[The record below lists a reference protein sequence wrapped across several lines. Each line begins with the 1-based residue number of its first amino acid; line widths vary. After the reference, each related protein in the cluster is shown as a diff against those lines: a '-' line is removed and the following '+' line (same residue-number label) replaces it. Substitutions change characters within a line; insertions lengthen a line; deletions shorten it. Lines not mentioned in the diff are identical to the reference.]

1 MLDDVRGRPVS
12 WSWSRAQSDSI
23 GTRRMDRARSTGTSA
38 SSATRNSWM
47 WPCGLSR
54 SAERSSKSAVK
65 VFAANAINAIVL
77 DYRTPFDGKDFVS
90 GRSST
95 LEALTDI
102 DPFLPLVLTRKPEA
116 ELDHATSLMADL
128 VLTHPVEPSALLE
141 AIDMLLV
148 ETLKERVHRKSS
160 DLAIYR

>member
-1 MLDDVRGRPVS
+1 MKNQRTKNRVLLVSDDFTVRESLGDILR
-12 WSWSRAQSDSI
+12 SD
-23 GTRRMDRARSTGTSA
+23 GFEV
-38 SSATRNSWM
+38 
-47 WPCGLSR
+47 L
-54 SAERSSKSAVK
+54 SAENGVKAVK
-65 VFAANAINAIVL
+65 AFAANAINAIVL

-102 DPFLPLVLTRKPEA
+102 DPFLPLVLTREPEI

-128 VLTHPVEPSALLE
+128 VLTHPVAASALLE

-148 ETLKERVHRKSS
+148 ETLKERVHRKSG
-160 DLAIYR
+160 DLANYR

>member
-1 MLDDVRGRPVS
+1 MKYERTKNRVLLVSDDFTVRESLGDILR
-12 WSWSRAQSDSI
+12 SD
-23 GTRRMDRARSTGTSA
+23 GFEV
-38 SSATRNSWM
+38 
-47 WPCGLSR
+47 L
-54 SAERSSKSAVK
+54 SAENGVRAVK
-65 VFAANAINAIVL
+65 AFAANAINAIVL

-102 DPFLPLVLTRKPEA
+102 DPFLPLVLTREPEA
-116 ELDHATSLMADL
+116 DLDHATSLMADL
-128 VLTHPVEPSALLE
+128 VLTHPVVPSALVE

-148 ETLKERVHRKSS
+148 ETLKERVHRKSG